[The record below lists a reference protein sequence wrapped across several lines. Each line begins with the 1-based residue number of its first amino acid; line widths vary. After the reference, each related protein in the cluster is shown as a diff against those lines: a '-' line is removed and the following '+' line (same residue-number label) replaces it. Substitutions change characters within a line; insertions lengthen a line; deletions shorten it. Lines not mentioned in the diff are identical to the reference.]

1 MKMSKKLFAAVALAA
16 TAVSGSVLAA
26 EETWKDGVM
35 FVQQKLAP
43 VEGHTAVKIIFGL
56 EPGKCTGE
64 ITAVS
69 EWLVMREGTMV
80 QTYPGK
86 GDFQRAK
93 GDEWYQSNGTKVV
106 VCNKSGQRAVLEGV
120 QFRPS

>member
-1 MKMSKKLFAAVALAA
+1 MHKSILVTIALACVALA
-16 TAVSGSVLAA
+16 GPVLAA

-35 FVQQKLAP
+35 FVQEELAT

-69 EWLVMREGTMV
+69 EWLIMRQGTMM

-86 GDFQRAK
+86 GEVKRTK
-93 GDEWYQSNGTKVV
+93 GEEWYQPDGTKVV
-106 VCNKSGQRAVLEGV
+106 VCNKSSQRAVLEGV
-120 QFRPS
+120 QFRPM

>member
-1 MKMSKKLFAAVALAA
+1 MRCTIIGLLALGAIA
-16 TAVSGSVLAA
+16 FTGPALAA

-35 FVQQKLAP
+35 FVQEELAP
-43 VEGHTAVKIIFGL
+43 VEGHTAFKIVFGL

-69 EWLVMREGTMV
+69 EWLIMREGTLV

-93 GDEWYQSNGTKVV
+93 GDEWYQPNGTKVV
-106 VCNKSGQRAVLEGV
+106 VCNKSSRRAILEGV
-120 QFRPS
+120 QFRPR

>member
-1 MKMSKKLFAAVALAA
+1 MYKALFGSAVLIGFALVTGPA
-16 TAVSGSVLAA
+16 LAA

-35 FVQQKLAP
+35 FVQEELAP
-43 VEGHTAVKIIFGL
+43 VEGHTAFKIIFGL

-69 EWLVMREGTMV
+69 EWLIMREGTMV

-86 GDFQRAK
+86 GDFQRKK
-93 GDEWYQSNGTKVV
+93 GDEWYQANGTKVV
-106 VCNKSGQRAVLEGV
+106 VCNKSSQRAILEGV
-120 QFRPS
+120 QFRPK

>member
-1 MKMSKKLFAAVALAA
+1 MRCTMIGLLALGAVAFTGPALA
-16 TAVSGSVLAA
+16 G

-35 FVQQKLAP
+35 FVQEELAP
-43 VEGHTAVKIIFGL
+43 VEGHTAFKIIFGL

-69 EWLVMREGTMV
+69 EWLIMREGTMV

-86 GDFQRAK
+86 GDFQRKK
-93 GDEWYQSNGTKVV
+93 GDEWYQADGTKVV
-106 VCNKSGQRAVLEGV
+106 VCNKSSQRAILEGV
-120 QFRPS
+120 QFRPK

>member
-1 MKMSKKLFAAVALAA
+1 MRCTMISLLALGAVAFTGPA
-16 TAVSGSVLAA
+16 LAA

-35 FVQQKLAP
+35 FVEQELAP

-56 EPGKCTGE
+56 EPGKCTDE

-69 EWLVMREGTMV
+69 EWLIMREGTMV

-86 GDFQRAK
+86 GDFQRKK
-93 GDEWYQSNGTKVV
+93 GEEWYQPNGTKVV
-106 VCNKSGQRAVLEGV
+106 VCNKSSQRAILEGV
-120 QFRPS
+120 QFRPK

>member
-1 MKMSKKLFAAVALAA
+1 MRCTMIGLLALGAIA
-16 TAVSGSVLAA
+16 FTGPALAA

-35 FVQQKLAP
+35 FVQEELAP
-43 VEGHTAVKIIFGL
+43 VEGHTAFKIIFGL

-69 EWLVMREGTMV
+69 EWLIMREGEMV

-86 GDFQRAK
+86 GDFKRAK

-106 VCNKSGQRAVLEGV
+106 VCNKNSARAILEGV
-120 QFRPS
+120 QFRPK

>member
-1 MKMSKKLFAAVALAA
+1 MRNTMIGLVALGAVAFTVPA
-16 TAVSGSVLAA
+16 LAA

-35 FVQQKLAP
+35 FVQKELAP
-43 VEGHTAVKIIFGL
+43 VEGHTAFKIIFGL

-69 EWLVMREGTMV
+69 EWLIMREGTMV

-93 GDEWYQSNGTKVV
+93 GDEWYQADGTKVV
-106 VCNKSGQRAVLEGV
+106 VCNKSNQRAILEGV
-120 QFRPS
+120 QFRPK

>member
-1 MKMSKKLFAAVALAA
+1 MRFLMIGLVALGAVAVTGPASADKHL
-16 TAVSGSVLAA
+16 
-26 EETWKDGVM
+26 WKDGVM
-35 FVQQKLAP
+35 FQEQEFGP

-69 EWLVMREGTMV
+69 EWLIMREGTMV

-86 GDFQRAK
+86 GDFERKK
-93 GDEWYQSNGTKVV
+93 GDEWYQADGTKVV
-106 VCNKSGQRAVLEGV
+106 VCNKSSARAILEGV
-120 QFRPS
+120 QFRPK